1 MTIELDKYF
10 NSIYNPDEPGAA
22 ILILKNDTIIYDK
35 GFGISDLETKA
46 KIDGNTFFNIAS
58 ISKQFT
64 AVAIMKLAEE
74 GKISLDDNV
83 KKYFPSFKAD
93 FFNKITIRHLLSHS
107 SGIMDQR
114 PRDNRDFVLYCTD
127 IESIKYMEEIT
138 ELRFEPGSNYEYV
151 NPTFQLLYV
160 IIEQASGMSF
170 EDYMKKFIF
179 TPSNMNSTIYFSPEK
194 NIPNMAHGYILSED
208 NLSNKGTESERSP
221 EAEAAA
227 NEIKKGAKSFGKFKE
242 CDYGEETFFAT
253 KADGGIYTST
263 HQFVNWFNSISNN
276 KVISPKSILEAQTPK
291 TVVSNSPFSSYQNR
305 PNTWYGYGW
314 FIEKENDEI
323 FKIYH
328 TGGNGGFQTYE
339 ATYPDQNVSIIL
351 FGNRDDISLWT
362 NVLSIESILKNNN
375 IL

>member
-1 MTIELDKYF
+1 MNNVIVMLLATLIFSSSCTNNTLINKKMTIELDKYF

-127 IESIKYMEEIT
+127 
-138 ELRFEPGSNYEYV
+138 
-151 NPTFQLLYV
+151 
-160 IIEQASGMSF
+160 
-170 EDYMKKFIF
+170 
-179 TPSNMNSTIYFSPEK
+179 
-194 NIPNMAHGYILSED
+194 
-208 NLSNKGTESERSP
+208 
-221 EAEAAA
+221 
-227 NEIKKGAKSFGKFKE
+227 
-242 CDYGEETFFAT
+242 
-253 KADGGIYTST
+253 
-263 HQFVNWFNSISNN
+263 
-276 KVISPKSILEAQTPK
+276 
-291 TVVSNSPFSSYQNR
+291 
-305 PNTWYGYGW
+305 
-314 FIEKENDEI
+314 
-323 FKIYH
+323 
-328 TGGNGGFQTYE
+328 
-339 ATYPDQNVSIIL
+339 
-351 FGNRDDISLWT
+351 
-362 NVLSIESILKNNN
+362 
-375 IL
+375 